1 MRTLNEH
8 IKTGKFKNVYLLYGP
23 EVYLRKQYR
32 DKLKAALI
40 GDDDTMNYNYFE
52 GKGLDVHNII
62 SLAETMPFF
71 AERRLIVI
79 ENSGFFSSS
88 QDELAEYIKQMPE
101 TTYMIF
107 VEESAD
113 KRNKLYKAVS
123 SAGYAANMASPDE
136 KTLKRWIAGMIRRE
150 GKNISERTVE
160 KFLDTVDNDMENIR
174 QELEKLLCYTAGYD
188 VVTDEDVAQICSVHT
203 ENKIFD
209 MINNIAQKRQRE
221 ALRLY
226 DDLLTLKEPAMRILY
241 LIARQFNTLLQIK
254 ELAVQGFSSQT
265 IAERTGMKE
274 FVVRK
279 NMGLTR
285 KFSLEEL
292 KEALDDCVRSEE
304 SVKTGI
310 MNDQMA
316 VELIIIRYSA

>member
-32 DKLKAALI
+32 DKLKTALI

-52 GKGLDVHNII
+52 GKGLDVKSII

-71 AERRLIVI
+71 AERRLIII

-88 QDELAEYIKQMPE
+88 QEELADYIKQMPD
-101 TTYMIF
+101 TTFIIF
-107 VEESAD
+107 AEENAD
-113 KRNKLYKAVS
+113 KRNKLYKTVS
-123 SAGYAANMASPDE
+123 SVGYAANMASPDE
-136 KTLKRWIAGMIRRE
+136 KTLKRWIGSIIRQE
-150 GKNISERTVE
+150 GKNVSERTVE

-174 QELEKLLCYTAGYD
+174 QELEKLLCYTVGKD
-188 VVTDEDVAQICSVHT
+188 IVDEDDVAQICSVHT
-203 ENKIFD
+203 ENKIFE
-209 MINNIAQKRQRE
+209 MINNVAMKKQRE

-254 ELAVQGFSSQT
+254 ELAVQGFSSQI

-285 KFSLEEL
+285 KFSIEEL
-292 KEALDDCVRSEE
+292 KEALTDCVRSEE
-304 SVKTGI
+304 AVKTGI